1 MRQFRYK
8 NNRFYLGSSNFMS
21 DWEIY
26 YNLMALPSL
35 ELVQYE
41 TPMVNFFE
49 YVSRRIKNVSAEK
62 AFARDFIQ
70 AFKNGS
76 EEDALWAAQL
86 VSMFLHA
93 HGLVGRA
100 YTFIAVPASTPE
112 RHEARFSHFMREVC
126 RLTNMNNGYGLVN
139 VTSDRKAV
147 HKGGRRNIVNY
158 TVDLSIAG
166 RKVVLFDDVCTTL
179 HSWTTFAAMLEGMGA
194 DVVQGVFL
202 AEASSR

>member
-8 NNRFYLGSSNFMS
+8 NNRFYLGASDFMS

-41 TPMVNFFE
+41 TPMVHFFE

-76 EEDALWAAQL
+76 VEDADWAAQI
-86 VSMFLHA
+86 VAMFLSA
-93 HGLVGRA
+93 HGLIGSE

-112 RHEARFSHFMREVC
+112 RHELRFSRFISEVC
-126 RLTNMNNGYGLVN
+126 RLTGVNDGYGLVN
-139 VTSDRKAV
+139 VTSERKAV
-147 HKGGRRNIVNY
+147 HKGGRRNVVNY
-158 TVDLSIAG
+158 TVDQSVAG
-166 RKVVLFDDVCTTL
+166 RKVILFDDVCTTL
-179 HSWTTFAAMLEGMGA
+179 RSWTSFAAALESAGA

-202 AEASSR
+202 AQASSR

>member
-41 TPMVNFFE
+41 TPMVHFFE

-70 AFKNGS
+70 AFKNGIFS
-76 EEDALWAAQL
+76 LT
-86 VSMFLHA
+86 FLKA
-93 HGLVGRA
+93 
-100 YTFIAVPASTPE
+100 I
-112 RHEARFSHFMREVC
+112 FS
-126 RLTNMNNGYGLVN
+126 
-139 VTSDRKAV
+139 D
-147 HKGGRRNIVNY
+147 IP
-158 TVDLSIAG
+158 
-166 RKVVLFDDVCTTL
+166 
-179 HSWTTFAAMLEGMGA
+179 
-194 DVVQGVFL
+194 
-202 AEASSR
+202 